1 MEIEKIPFLKR
12 KIIYI
17 PVSIILFTLILMCPF
32 YLMAIGTGHIRTFLL
47 INVAFSFIAMIISAI
62 LFTAIAVEK
71 VFEPKQSLSFQLCWL
86 AMFFYLFSIFLKWT
100 YRPNVHQYTKY
111 IIDTNVYLMTHT
123 FLFAYKKYLKETL
136 SKKTKLFTI
145 LEITGDILF
154 YLSLIIIIT
163 NPFTRILSYYEN
175 AAYQRSPN
183 FWIFYI
189 FIFYVLFTNI
199 LFTVLYST
207 KSIEKKITFSCITV
221 SAFFP
226 IIYHLNHY
234 GVALTEQTLF
244 LSLFLIYINVQKE
257 EQIELEQKRTELTQ
271 AQMDIMLSQIQPH
284 FVYNSLATISALCDF
299 DPKLAQNAVERFSNY
314 LKMNLYSIKCKDNIS
329 FKKELEHIQTYLW
342 LEELRFENRLTI
354 NYDIKCSDFEIPP
367 LSVQPIVENA
377 VKHGICPKPEGGKI
391 TISTDQNEKEYVIS
405 VEDNGVG
412 FSVEELEHDNKVHI
426 GTTSVKDRIQY
437 MCHGSVTINSVI
449 NKGTTVQIRIP
460 KKRTK

>member
-1 MEIEKIPFLKR
+1 MEKEKTPFLKR
-12 KIIYI
+12 KAIYI
-17 PVSIILFTLILMCPF
+17 PISLGLFALTIMCPF
-32 YLMAIGTGHIRTFLL
+32 YLLAIGTSHIRNFLL
-47 INVAFSFIAMIISAI
+47 INVSFAFSAMIISAI
-62 LFTAIAVEK
+62 LFTAIAQEK
-71 VFEPKQSLSFQLCWL
+71 VYNSRQSLNFQLCWFV
-86 AMFFYLFSIFLKWT
+86 MFFFLFSIFLKWT
-100 YRPNVHQYTKY
+100 YRPDVHQYTKY
-111 IIDTNVYLMTHT
+111 IIDTNVYFSNHL

-136 SKKTKLFTI
+136 SKKTKVYKI
-145 LEITGDILF
+145 LEILGDILF
-154 YLSLIIIIT
+154 VISITIIIT

-175 AAYQRSPN
+175 SEYHRSPN

-189 FIFYVLFTNI
+189 FIFYVLLTNI

-207 KSIEKKITFSCITV
+207 KTIQKKITFSCITI
-221 SAFFP
+221 SAFVP

-244 LSLFLIYINVQKE
+244 ISLFLIYINVQKE

-314 LKMNLYSIKCKDNIS
+314 LKMNLHSIKCKNNIT
-329 FKKELEHIQTYLW
+329 FEKELEHIQTYLW
-342 LEELRFENRLTI
+342 LEQLRFENRLVI
-354 NYDIKCSDFEIPP
+354 NYDIKCSNFEIPP

-377 VKHGICPKPEGGKI
+377 VKHGICKKPEGGEI
-391 TISTDQNEKEYVIS
+391 TISTEESDKEYIITVK
-405 VEDNGVG
+405 DNGVG
-412 FSVEELEHDNKVHI
+412 FSVDELKHDNKVHI

-437 MCHGSVTINSVI
+437 ICHGSVTIDSEI